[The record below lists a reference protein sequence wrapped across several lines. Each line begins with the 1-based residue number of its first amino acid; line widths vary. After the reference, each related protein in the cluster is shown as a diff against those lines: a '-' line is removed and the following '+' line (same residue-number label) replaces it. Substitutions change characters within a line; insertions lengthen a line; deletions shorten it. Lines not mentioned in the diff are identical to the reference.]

1 MRKDIGVSSALGA
14 DFWHFRIGQLVSLL
28 GDSCGNIAMAWWILE
43 KTGSAAQMSMVL
55 APAMLVRIILLPLLG
70 PIGDKVS
77 RKKLIL
83 AADIWRLAMGIV
95 LAGMVYADYFH
106 QIVLTLVF
114 TLMAVGS
121 ALFFAAAGP
130 IIPQIVAREHLHTA
144 MQQTQAINATA
155 GVIGGIVGGVA
166 VSTIGVLGAF
176 ILDALSYLV
185 AAFCSGR
192 IKADTRP
199 NPAPRVIGTSPM
211 RQWLGELGDGLR
223 VLSKIPLLIW
233 LLLNAMVI
241 NFALAP
247 LAIVLPVLAKE
258 SRGMP
263 AWYLGGLESSI
274 SLGAIIG
281 ALMMPIVLRRYH
293 AHTAMIWS
301 LILIGLG
308 VLVLPWPLN
317 PYLAM
322 GILLLVGIGS
332 SCASIPLASQ
342 MSLAIPTQYQAR
354 LGTLRQFVSSGMS
367 PLGVAGIG
375 ALIASIGLNM
385 SLVLMGGMVAVLAPL
400 MLWVPHLRDFMGA
413 SHQEAGD
420 FLEKRFPG
428 AFREV
433 R

>member
-1 MRKDIGVSSALGA
+1 MGRGIRLTSALGA
-14 DFWHFRIGQLVSLL
+14 DFWNFRLGQLVSLL

-43 KTGSAAQMSMVL
+43 KSGSAAQMSMVL
-55 APAMLVRIILLPLLG
+55 APAMVVRIILLPLLG
-70 PIGDKVS
+70 PLGDKVS

-83 AADIWRLAMGIV
+83 LADLWRLLMGIV
-95 LAGMVYADYFH
+95 LVWMVYADYY
-106 QIVLTLVF
+106 QQTVLTLVF
-114 TLMAVGS
+114 AMMAMGS
-121 ALFFAAAGP
+121 ALFFAASGP
-130 IIPQIVAREHLHTA
+130 IMPQIVAREHLHTA

-176 ILDALSYLV
+176 ILDALSYFV
-185 AAFCSGR
+185 AAVCTGR
-192 IKADTRP
+192 IKADTS
-199 NPAPRVIGTSPM
+199 PAPVARAIDTSPV
-211 RQWLGELGDGLR
+211 RQWLGELGEGFR
-223 VLSKIPLLIW
+223 VLSRIPLLVW

-247 LAIVLPVLAKE
+247 LAVVLPVLVKE

-274 SLGAIIG
+274 SLGAIVG
-281 ALMMPIVLRRYH
+281 ALMMPIVLKKYH

-308 VLVLPWPLN
+308 VMVLPWPLN

-375 ALIASIGLNM
+375 VLIASVGLNM
-385 SLVLMGGMVAVLAPL
+385 SLVLMGGVVIALAPL
-400 MLWVPHLRDFMGA
+400 MLRVPHLRDFMGA
-413 SHQEAGD
+413 IPQDTGD

-428 AFREV
+428 AFRKIT
-433 R
+433 